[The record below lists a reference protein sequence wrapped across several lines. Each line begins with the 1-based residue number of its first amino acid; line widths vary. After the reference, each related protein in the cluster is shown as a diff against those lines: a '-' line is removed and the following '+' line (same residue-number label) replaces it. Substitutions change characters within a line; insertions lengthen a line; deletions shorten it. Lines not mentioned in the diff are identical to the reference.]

1 MLGSLGTGEM
11 SQTLVSFVTCA
22 SNDGYGGNFIW
33 RLETAL
39 NYLSDNLDKIGRLKE
54 AEVIIADWGSEI
66 PLNSVI
72 SLSPAARL
80 ITRFVLVP
88 PLLATKLDGD
98 SQFVTSMA
106 VNTAVRRSCGDYV
119 IDMNGDV
126 LLTRKMLDK
135 IFQIIDNSHD
145 HVIPVNRS
153 MLMSRR
159 KNIPYTYVNNCPNL
173 KEIDW
178 FIRCVG
184 SLLPSDLPLAV
195 RNLPFYYYPAGFLL
209 MSRWLWEDCRGHDEE
224 LRHYGFQDTDLIRR
238 VNSKF
243 PCVYMDVV
251 GLTVF
256 HLDHRRG
263 SGGFKPDR
271 PINIDKIE
279 NIYCPNDETWGLRSY
294 DLEKVAS
301 FVNAEGND
309 ILGREVEH
317 TVPFTRALVFAV
329 TKVVA
334 AWFIS
339 QIGVWPRRAWLVC
352 KEVQSNPFRL
362 WVSVLLRVWTE
373 WRNRQRGRR
382 INEVLKD

>member
-1 MLGSLGTGEM
+1 M

-22 SNDGYGGNFIW
+22 SNDGYGGNFIS

-39 NYLSDNLDKIGRLKE
+39 NYLSGNLDKLGRLEE
-54 AEVIIADWGSEI
+54 AEIMIADWGSEI
-66 PLNSVI
+66 PLHSVL
-72 SLSPAARL
+72 SLSSAARL
-80 ITRFVLVP
+80 ITRFVPVP

-98 SQFVTSMA
+98 SQFVVSMA
-106 VNTAVRRSCGDYV
+106 VNAAVRRTRGDYV

-135 IFQIIDNSHD
+135 VFQIIDGSHD
-145 HVIPVNRS
+145 CGVPVNRS

-159 KNIPYTYVNNCPNL
+159 KSIPYAYVNRCPNL

-178 FIRCVG
+178 FISCVG

-224 LRHYGFQDTDLIRR
+224 LRHVGFQDTDIIRR

-263 SGGFKPDR
+263 SVGFKPDR

-279 NIYCPNDETWGLRSY
+279 NVYCPNDETWGLGSY
-294 DLEKVAS
+294 DLEEVAS
-301 FVNAEGND
+301 FVNAGGND
-309 ILGREVEH
+309 VLGKEVERA
-317 TVPFTRALVFAV
+317 VPLTRALVCAV
-329 TKVVA
+329 TKAVV

-339 QIGVWPRRAWLVC
+339 RISIWPRRTWLVC
-352 KEVQSNPFRL
+352 KEVRRKPIRL

-373 WRNRQRGRR
+373 WRHRQRGRR